1 MDWSLRSL
9 TDESW
14 TATSRNPER
23 GLRKPERRKNMDKTA
38 VIKKLVKAGFG
49 LPKAIKIYNE
59 LSSNGFY
66 EVSSKELAEYIKKN
80 GI

>member
-1 MDWSLRSL
+1 
-9 TDESW
+9 
-14 TATSRNPER
+14 
-23 GLRKPERRKNMDKTA
+23 MDKTA
-38 VIKKLVKAGFG
+38 VIRKLVKAGFG

-66 EVSSKELAEYIKKN
+66 EVSKDELNEYIRKN

>member
-1 MDWSLRSL
+1 M
-9 TDESW
+9 E
-14 TATSRNPER
+14 
-23 GLRKPERRKNMDKTA
+23 KTA

-49 LPKAIKIYNE
+49 IPKAIKIYNE

-66 EVSSKELAEYIKKN
+66 EVSNKELAEYIKKN

>member
-1 MDWSLRSL
+1 LLYNNIVNKRTTQSQ
-9 TDESW
+9 
-14 TATSRNPER
+14 TAER
-23 GLRKPERRKNMDKTA
+23 TNTMEKTA

-66 EVSSKELAEYIKKN
+66 EVSNKELAEYIKKN